1 MIFKKQKLMLGIT
14 TLLLSASSAYSQY
27 NVDHLVGP
35 YENNQ
40 VLTSITEV
48 GADEVVSVGTITTSE
63 PGEGTHKDILITKTG
78 LTGNII
84 WSYRYGQPDQAET
97 GYGVTLSWDGKHVIV
112 VGSMYYSGP
121 TGVGSQLIPLRDAI
135 TLKVRISDGALI
147 WTTTHGTF
155 SNDEEALLIERT
167 NDGIIG
173 DKSYVVVGHSTGDA
187 AQSFRR
193 MYAFKL
199 NESGGEVWSKRYLL
213 TYNFPFNAVTPS
225 SMVKN
230 GYSKLMIAGIQSEI
244 NKPTQPFTTGI
255 STVDGSIT
263 DDYTIHSITSV
274 YNVKD
279 CAIARDADGSGFAL
293 AFTADYFFGNCLS
306 TSNDPV
312 LNTTDRIGVIRL
324 NPSRKAIW
332 TDVYWQPQE
341 DNQIAVAIDIK
352 GGVYN
357 VATSFTNNNI
367 WTNVESPGFLR
378 INKTTSFVIDCHIYH
393 SSFNPLGVI
402 ANCMI
407 RAKDGDYIMK
417 TFVHPNNGFSLI
429 KLNDLGI
436 SSCDESVQIVRCKT
450 STKGYAK
457 KSSAT
462 NYGSVALNYSPRHTV
477 GVGSYPCYD
486 PFGTKSISAP
496 MEETQTSK
504 MIVYPSPLGA
514 EEEIVNIK
522 FTTDLDDVSAI
533 VHVYNAMGQEV
544 LSYDLA
550 LKEGENTT
558 SFNAQ
563 KLSSGMHTIVI
574 DTDTEIL
581 DRGKLLKQ

>member
-1 MIFKKQKLMLGIT
+1 MIFKKQKLMLAIMT
-14 TLLLSASSAYSQY
+14 VFLSASSAYSQY
-27 NVDHLVGP
+27 NVDLLVGP
-35 YENNQ
+35 YEDNA
-40 VLTSITEV
+40 VLTSLVEV
-48 GADEVVSVGTITTSE
+48 GNDQVISVGTISISE
-63 PGEGTHKDILITKTG
+63 PGEGTHKDILLTKTNS
-78 LTGNII
+78 TGNVV
-84 WSYRYGQPDQAET
+84 WSYRYGQPDQAEM
-97 GYGVTLSWDGKHVIV
+97 GHGVTLSWDGLHVIV
-112 VGSMYYSGP
+112 VGSMYYSGSASI
-121 TGVGSQLIPLRDAI
+121 GNQLAPLRDAI
-135 TLKVRISDGALI
+135 TLKVRISDGLLI

-167 NDGIIG
+167 NDGILG
-173 DKSYVVVGHSTGDA
+173 DHSYVVVGHSSGDA

-213 TYNFPFNAVTPS
+213 SYNFPISSVSPS

-230 GYSKLMIAGIQSEI
+230 GFGKLMIAGIQSEI

-255 STVDGSIT
+255 STINGSVT
-263 DDYTIHSITSV
+263 DDYMIHSTTSV

-293 AFTADYFFGNCLS
+293 AYTADNYFGNCLVAA
-306 TSNDPV
+306 TDPI
-312 LNTTDRIGVIRL
+312 LNSTDRIGVMRL
-324 NPSRKAIW
+324 NPNRKPTW
-332 TDVYWQPQE
+332 SSVYWKPQE
-341 DNQIAVAIDIK
+341 DNQRGVAIDIK

-357 VATSFTNNNI
+357 VATSFSTNFI
-367 WTNVESPGFLR
+367 WTNVERPGFLR
-378 INKTTSFVIDCHIYH
+378 VNKTTSFVIDCHIYH
-393 SSFNPLGVI
+393 SSLLNPYGVI

-407 RAKDGDYIMK
+407 RAKDGDYIIK

-436 SSCDESVQIVRCKT
+436 SSCDESVQITRCKT
-450 STKGYAK
+450 GTKSTAK
-457 KSSAT
+457 KSEAA

-477 GVGSYPCYD
+477 VVASYDCAD
-486 PFGTKSISAP
+486 PFGTKSKSP
-496 MEETQTSK
+496 SLETPTSK
-504 MIVYPSPLGA
+504 MIVYPSPLG
-514 EEEIVNIK
+514 EEEDMVNIK
-522 FTTDLDDVSAI
+522 FTTNLDGVLAK

-544 LSYDLA
+544 LTHNLT

-558 SFNAQ
+558 RFNTQ

-581 DRGKLLKQ
+581 DRGKLVKQ